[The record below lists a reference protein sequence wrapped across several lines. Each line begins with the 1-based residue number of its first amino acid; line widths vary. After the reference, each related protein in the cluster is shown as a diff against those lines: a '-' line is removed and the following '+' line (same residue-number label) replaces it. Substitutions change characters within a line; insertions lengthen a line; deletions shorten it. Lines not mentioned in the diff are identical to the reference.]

1 MTPAT
6 ALGLSSP
13 LAGTE
18 PSARTAL
25 RWCGRSMTYAQLEAA
40 VTALADR
47 LAAAGVARA
56 SVLVMGPL
64 SPAYV
69 VGLLAAWR
77 ADAVP
82 VPVDA
87 GLSAKQYAWLEER
100 TCPAAVISHDVTPA
114 DQYRGATSGVSEFVV
129 DSASGA
135 ILLESVPRTPWR
147 APRFQEADAGYV
159 IPTSGSTGEPKAVVG
174 SRRGLDL
181 FLHWFRDEFAL
192 TASDRCAAVTRV
204 NFDPSLRELLAVL
217 GAGGVLSLPPADAQ
231 LDLPALADHLADSDP
246 TTVFLVPSIATRLA
260 EEPRLTA
267 TGLPGLRLVFFAG
280 EVLGRRVVEQWSAL
294 APDAEI
300 VNLYGQTEAT
310 LAQLYR
316 RDVQFLDHIGAQPIP
331 VGVPRAGVE
340 VALRDPDDTGV
351 GEVLI
356 TSRAPALGVLDTATG
371 DRHRTSAFPVPLPTG
386 DLGRLGNDGALVI
399 VGRGGNDLKFGGRRV
414 SFQPLVDAIEAL
426 PEVRQCV
433 VLDHGGPHLFV
444 ATAPGK
450 AVDEETLR
458 TVIHGL
464 GRSRRLPRFT
474 LHLRDGLPMLRSGKA
489 DRQALLASLDRLPV
503 MPADGPT
510 PAAGNDVERYLRVLL
525 DVDDDTSGLV
535 DAGITSLE
543 MLAAL
548 ARVHRLH
555 GVRLTVTEAFALRD
569 IPLLAREIER
579 RRRLARSENTE
590 NTQCTEDTEDTEST
604 ESPGSIKAAGAAGIP
619 RPRVP
624 TAPDRRPPPDRCP
637 LSSRQL
643 AYLWICMS
651 DGNADWCNI
660 SREIPLSRRL
670 SETALAAALRSLLAR
685 HDVLGLALTADWQ
698 EQTWTDPAQL
708 SCAVEVVDTDAEPD
722 SVAFRDSVQ
731 AARTTLVSELID
743 PEAAPPI
750 RATLVRGTTGSSVLL
765 AAHHLFVDGLGLD
778 ALAGELRT
786 VLSGRTLDPVMGQ
799 DHGGY
804 RAFCRATA
812 RTQEPGPAAAYWR
825 DLLQGATQVEL
836 PEATTP
842 DGARGELLSLPLGTV
857 CTRRIHALAQEWGVS
872 AFTVVLAAFE
882 QAIATTFAL
891 ERPPVIVMSQNRG
904 ESDAGVVG
912 NFTTSLIV
920 RGPGAPSLRE
930 TAAAMARQLAD
941 GTTYGDWEFD
951 QRIADLRLPATRRF
965 PLSTVLFNQ
974 RPMSRGLRPR
984 DLGAWRARSL
994 GRALRYQ
1001 LQGELQ
1007 MSGPEM
1013 VMTYYYREGIRD
1025 TDVIDSV
1032 HRALLSS
1039 IRTGGREATHG

>member
-6 ALGLSSP
+6 ALGPSSP

-18 PSARTAL
+18 PSARTAV
-25 RWCGRSMTYAQLEAA
+25 RWCGRSMTYAQLDAA
-40 VTALADR
+40 VTALAAR
-47 LAAAGVARA
+47 LATAGVARA

-69 VGLLAAWR
+69 VGLLAVWR
-77 ADAVP
+77 AGAVP

-87 GLSAKQYAWLEER
+87 GLSSEQYAWLEER
-100 TCPAAVISHDVTPA
+100 VGPAAVISHDVTPA
-114 DQYRGATSGVSEFVV
+114 DQYRGATPGVSEFVV
-129 DSASGA
+129 DSATGA
-135 ILLESVPRTPWR
+135 ILLASVPHTARR
-147 APRFQEADAGYV
+147 VPRFLEADAGYV

-181 FLHWFRDEFAL
+181 FLRWFREEFEL
-192 TASDRCAAVTRV
+192 TAADRCAAVTRV
-204 NFDPSLRELLAVL
+204 NFDPSLRELLGVL

-246 TTVFLVPSIATRLA
+246 TTLFLVPSIATRLA

-267 TGLPGLRLVFFAG
+267 TGLPGLRLIFFAG
-280 EVLGRRVVEQWSAL
+280 EVLGHRVTEQWTAL
-294 APDAEI
+294 APGAEI

-316 RDVQFLDHIGAQPIP
+316 RDVQRLDRVGARPIP
-331 VGVPRAGVE
+331 VGVPRTGVE
-340 VALRDPDDTGV
+340 VDLRDLDDTGV

-356 TSRAPALGVLDTATG
+356 TSRAPALGILDTAAG

-386 DLGRLGNDGALVI
+386 DLGRRRDDGALVI
-399 VGRGGNDLKFGGRRV
+399 VGRSGNDLKFGGRRV

-426 PEVRQCV
+426 PDVRQCV
-433 VLDHGGPHLFV
+433 VLDHSGPHLFV
-444 ATAPGK
+444 ATASDRT
-450 AVDEETLR
+450 VDEEPLR

-464 GRSRRLPRFT
+464 GRGRRLPRFA
-474 LHLRDGLPMLRSGKA
+474 LHLRDGLPMLRSGKV
-489 DRQALLASLDRLPV
+489 DRRALLASLDRLAVVPT
-503 MPADGPT
+503 DDPT
-510 PAAGNDVERYLRVLL
+510 PAAGHDVERYLRVLL
-525 DVDDDTSGLV
+525 DVDDDTSSLV

-548 ARVHRLH
+548 ARVHRVH
-555 GVRLTVTEAFALRD
+555 GVRLTVAEAFALRD
-569 IPLLAREIER
+569 IPLLAREIDLGR
-579 RRRLARSENTE
+579 RPARTEGTE
-590 NTQCTEDTEDTEST
+590 NID
-604 ESPGSIKAAGAAGIP
+604 AARTAGISG
-619 RPRVP
+619 RLVP
-624 TAPDRRPPPDRCP
+624 TAPDRSPPPDRCP

-670 SETALAAALRSLLAR
+670 PETALTEALRSQLER
-685 HDVLGLALTADWQ
+685 HDVLGLALTADWR
-698 EQTWTDPAQL
+698 EQTWTDPARL
-708 SCAVEVVDTDAEPD
+708 SCAVRVVDIDAEPD
-722 SVAFRDSVQ
+722 SAAFRDSVQ
-731 AARTTLVSELID
+731 AARTALVSELID

-750 RATLVRGTTGSSVLL
+750 RAALVRGTTSSSVLL
-765 AAHHLFVDGLGLD
+765 VAHHLFVDGLGLD

-786 VLSGRTLDPVMGQ
+786 VLSGRALDPDMGQ

-812 RTQEPGPAAAYWR
+812 RKREPGPAAAYWR
-825 DLLQGATQVEL
+825 GLLEGATQVEL

-842 DGARGELLSLPLGTV
+842 DGAQGELVSLPLGTV
-857 CTRRIHALAQEWGVS
+857 CTRQVHALAQEWGVS

-882 QAIATTFAL
+882 QAVAAAFAL

-930 TAAAMARQLAD
+930 TAAATARQLAD
-941 GTTYGDWEFD
+941 GTTHGDWEFD

-974 RPMSRGLRPR
+974 RPMARNLRAR
-984 DLGAWRARSL
+984 DLGAWSPRSL

-1013 VMTYYYREGIRD
+1013 VMTYYYRKGIRG

-1039 IRTGGREATHG
+1039 IRAGREATHG